1 MRERNAILTAT
12 AEARWL
18 LLPLAVGIFLRC
30 WGVPFQVV
38 GGDEMHAVRAALWM
52 PAAKALSTYR
62 PSDHCMPISGSY
74 RLLMDLGVEVSELHL
89 RLPILASGFLALWLI
104 PWWTARRI
112 DRPPAVAV
120 AWLLAFSPVLVHYG
134 RLIRPYTPIL
144 LLGFGAVAA
153 YESWL
158 RTASRRSAALYVA
171 LGTLAAYFHLVS
183 VPFVLSPF
191 LYFAAAKLWR
201 RGAVAP
207 TWRAAFLLGLA
218 TVGAF
223 LLFLIPAWS
232 SLMQL
237 IALKRLPSEVTWHT
251 WSALLGLM
259 SGTGF
264 APLVT
269 LFWLLAVAGLVT
281 LARKK
286 PALAGYC
293 AVLVAGQIV
302 GILVLSPKTMHQ
314 GPIFNRYM
322 IVTLPFVLIWAAV
335 GMTLP
340 WGWLAARPWSLLP
353 RLATA
358 VFLGVLVVSGP
369 VLDREFRRSPFV
381 LHPESLLFYSSRRA
395 PPDIEL
401 PETYRS
407 LDPQRA
413 GRIVEYPWHTTW
425 LYCRAIV
432 HFQQLHGR
440 RVIVAPGERLM
451 WDERLSGWSN
461 MVAPQRDRIL
471 ATDAVYFF
479 AHLESAAE
487 NAAFDQGRAPPGS
500 PLERSREHRQRELER
515 FDQQVAARIGIFEKH
530 WGPADFESDG
540 IKVWDLVR
548 VRSLLGERPD
558 SVVSQSYGEQV
569 IRQGSWKLRAF
580 KDL

>member
-1 MRERNAILTAT
+1 MRKRNAILTAT

-30 WGVPFQVV
+30 WGAPFQVV
-38 GGDEMHAVRAALWM
+38 GGDEMHAVRAALTM
-52 PAAKALSTYR
+52 PAAKVLTTYR
-62 PSDHCMPISGSY
+62 ASDHCMPISGFY

-134 RLIRPYTPIL
+134 RLVRPYTPIL

-171 LGTLAAYFHLVS
+171 LGALAAYFHLVS

-191 LYFAAAKLWR
+191 LYFAAAKLLR
-201 RGAVAP
+201 RGAIAP
-207 TWRAAFLLGLA
+207 TWRAASVLGLA

-237 IALKRLPSEVTWHT
+237 IALKKQPSAVAWHT
-251 WSALLGLM
+251 WRSLLGLQ

-269 LFWLLAVAGLVT
+269 LFWLLAVTGLVT
-281 LARKK
+281 LLWKK
-286 PALAGYC
+286 PALASYS
-293 AVLVAGQIV
+293 AVLAAGQVV
-302 GILVLSPKTMHQ
+302 GLFVLSPFAMHQ

-353 RLATA
+353 RVATA
-358 VFLGVLVVSGP
+358 GFIGVLAVAGP

-381 LHPESLLFYSSRRA
+381 LRPESLLFYFPRRA
-395 PPDIEL
+395 PDIEL
-401 PETYRS
+401 PEAYRS

-425 LYCRAIV
+425 RYCRSIIY
-432 HFQQLHGR
+432 FQQLHGR

-451 WDERLSGWSN
+451 WDQRLSGWNN

-487 NAAFDQGRAPPGS
+487 NATFDRRRAPPGS
-500 PLERSREHRQRELER
+500 SLARDRERRQSALEK
-515 FDQQVAARIGIFEKH
+515 FDQQLAARIGIFEQS

-548 VRSLLGERPD
+548 VRER
-558 SVVSQSYGEQV
+558 
-569 IRQGSWKLRAF
+569 IRR
-580 KDL
+580 